1 MPRKTF
7 CNPINQEY
15 FPKLKITTA
24 SSKFL
29 NYQNSTYSAYHVCLE
44 KQSAMQLIN
53 KIHTNSQFHRFKQEV
68 SITNTHTHTAHHAIL
83 GKQSAIH
90 MMKNI
95 STRAKCQLP
104 QAGLSIT
111 NKIRQCTP
119 CVPRRTFCN
128 PIDQQYLHTLKIS
141 I

>member
-1 MPRKTF
+1 MCQGKHSAIQLIKNSSPSSKLQLPQASFSISKSHRQCISCVPRKTI
-7 CNPINQEY
+7 CNAID
-15 FPKLKITTA
+15 K
-24 SSKFL
+24 
-29 NYQNSTYSAYHVCLE
+29 QNSHKLTIPSLQARG
-44 KQSAMQLIN
+44 
-53 KIHTNSQFHRFKQEV
+53 FHHK
-68 SITNTHTHTAHHAIL
+68 HTHTAHHAIL

-90 MMKNI
+90 LIKNI

-111 NKIRQCTP
+111 KKIRQCTP